1 MIWGIFNIEFLAGI
15 KVEFPGGSAGEGPG
29 MATAVA
35 PVAAVVRCR
44 HLARELLHAAGAAQK
59 AIWC

>member
-1 MIWGIFNIEFLAGI
+1 MIWGICNIEFIAGV

-35 PVAAVVRCR
+35 PVAAVV
-44 HLARELLHAAGAAQK
+44 
-59 AIWC
+59 WC